1 MTEQSPVESRP
12 LGGSNLGRSDRAVVN
27 AKHLPTMS
35 ATYFHNV
42 FRDVLLEELKDL

>member
-12 LGGSNLGRSDRAVVN
+12 LGGSNLGRSDRAVSN
-27 AKHLPTMS
+27 AKHLPTRS

-42 FRDVLLEELKDL
+42 LRDVLLEELKDL